1 MYLRYPEDTYLNA
14 NKTARSIAE
23 NAAALAVRGVFLLI
37 FVFFKHYNGRGTQA
51 GEFAQRADR
60 KLGAYVGPVSSYGA
74 VVGYV

>member
-1 MYLRYPEDTYLNA
+1 MRI
-14 NKTARSIAE
+14 KMH
-23 NAAALAVRGVFLLI
+23 AALLRTRRHLPCVEFLII

-51 GEFAQRADR
+51 GEFAQRADH